1 MTFLLARRIARL
13 ISGLALYAFA
23 DALMIRAALG
33 VDPWTVFAQGLMAQT
48 GLGIGV
54 LTNIIGVLVLL
65 LWIPLR
71 QRPGL
76 GTVLNVL
83 LLGPMIELSL
93 WVVPAM
99 PNIWAQAGM
108 FSAGL
113 VLLAVAS
120 GIYIGARLGPGP
132 RDGLMTG
139 IHNRLGWPI
148 WVGRF
153 GVEATVLLVGWV
165 LGGNVGVGTLAF
177 ALLIGP
183 LCNITLPLMGVRS
196 ARMAA
201 AVDLES
207 APSPRSPDDR
217 TVLSDQQENEPPRDR
232 VARLGLRRL
241 AGGRHHR
248 SHRAAPDRTHR

>member
-1 MTFLLARRIARL
+1 MTFLLSRRLARL
-13 ISGLALYAFA
+13 IFGLALYAFA

-76 GTVLNVL
+76 GTVLNVV
-83 LLGPMIELSL
+83 LLGPMIELTL
-93 WVVPAM
+93 WVLPAM
-99 PNIWAQAGM
+99 PNVWAQAGM
-108 FSAGL
+108 FAVGL

-120 GIYIGARLGPGP
+120 GVYIGARLGPGP

-139 IHNRLGWPI
+139 IHSRFGWPI

-153 GVEATVLLVGWV
+153 GIEATVLLVGWI
-165 LGGNVGVGTLAF
+165 LGGDVGLGTLAF

-183 LCNITLPLMGVRS
+183 LCSIALPLMGVGSGRL
-196 ARMAA
+196 AA
-201 AVDLES
+201 AAEP
-207 APSPRSPDDR
+207 APSPRSSDDR
-217 TVLSDQQENEPPRDR
+217 TVLARQQAHEPAGDR
-232 VARLGLRRL
+232 VVRLGILPV
-241 AGGRHHR
+241 AGGRDHR
-248 SHRAAPDRTHR
+248 AHRAASDQAHRR

>member
-1 MTFLLARRIARL
+1 MTFSFTRRLARL

-33 VDPWTVFAQGLMAQT
+33 VDPWTVFAQGLVAQT
-48 GLGIGV
+48 GLGFGL
-54 LTNIIGVLVLL
+54 LTNIIGGLVLL

-83 LLGPMIELSL
+83 LIGPIIELSL
-93 WVVPAM
+93 WILPAM
-99 PNIWAQAGM
+99 PNVWAQVAM
-108 FSAGL
+108 FTAGL

-120 GIYIGARLGPGP
+120 GIYIGAQMGPGP

-139 IHNRLGWPI
+139 IHNRFGWPI

-153 GVEATVLLVGWV
+153 GVEATVLLIGWL
-165 LGGNVGVGTLAF
+165 LGGNVGLGTLAF

-196 ARMAA
+196 GRLAA
-201 AVDLES
+201 AATP
-207 APSPRSPDDR
+207 APSPRSPDDQP
-217 TVLSDQQENEPPRDR
+217 VP
-232 VARLGLRRL
+232 AR
-241 AGGRHHR
+241 
-248 SHRAAPDRTHR
+248 

>member
-1 MTFLLARRIARL
+1 MTFSFTRRLARL

-33 VDPWTVFAQGLMAQT
+33 VDPWTVFAQGLVAQT
-48 GLGIGV
+48 GLGFGL
-54 LTNIIGVLVLL
+54 LTNIIGGLVLL

-83 LLGPMIELSL
+83 LIGPFIELSL
-93 WVVPAM
+93 WILPAM
-99 PNIWAQAGM
+99 PNVWAQVGM
-108 FSAGL
+108 FTAGL

-120 GIYIGARLGPGP
+120 GIYIGAQMGPGP

-139 IHNRLGWPI
+139 IHNRFGWPI

-153 GVEATVLLVGWV
+153 GVEATVLLIGWL
-165 LGGNVGVGTLAF
+165 LGGNVGLGTLAF

-196 ARMAA
+196 GRLAA
-201 AVDLES
+201 AATP
-207 APSPRSPDDR
+207 APSPRSPDDQP
-217 TVLSDQQENEPPRDR
+217 VP
-232 VARLGLRRL
+232 AR
-241 AGGRHHR
+241 
-248 SHRAAPDRTHR
+248 